1 MTHTASTVS
10 VHDIDWDLNWTP
22 PGEPRKPWDQMPA
35 EDANDQLAL
44 SRAMGDTVSEQ
55 EYLATDR
62 AGQPLRIVLLKVI
75 PEAHQDTDLGAVYEF
90 AL

>member
-1 MTHTASTVS
+1 M
-10 VHDIDWDLNWTP
+10 HDIDWDLNWTP
-22 PGEPRKPWDQMPA
+22 AGEPRTPWDQMPA
-35 EDANDQLAL
+35 EDGDDQLAL
-44 SRAMGDTVSEQ
+44 SRAMGETVSEQ

-62 AGQPLRIVLLKVI
+62 AGQPLRIVLLKVV